1 MTTLTDLTELVEFT
15 FDPHLVPDDPTPVL
29 TEPQAQ
35 GDIYILPVAGTLHGV
50 AGVYPARGEASPLG
64 SGFDIIEG
72 QGIRNPHTLRSFD
85 DGVTVTAGTAGYP
98 FDVATLTVPD
108 GAAAFL
114 LHPEHGANGIG
125 PGVYVLRRQ
134 REQAEEVRA
143 VAD

>member
-1 MTTLTDLTELVEFT
+1 MTATLTELVELVDFA
-15 FDPHLVPDDPTPVL
+15 FDPHLEPDDPTPVL
-29 TEPQAQ
+29 TGPQAQ
-35 GDIYILPVAGTLHGV
+35 GDIYILPANGTV
-50 AGVYPARGEASPLG
+50 PGVYPADGSSQPLG
-64 SGFDIIEG
+64 GGFDIIEG

-85 DGVTVTAGTAGYP
+85 DGCTIVPGTAGYP
-98 FDVATLTVPD
+98 FDVATLTVPA

-134 REQAEEVRA
+134 REQAEEIRV